1 MQWRERT
8 DTKHNSPFDPHLG
21 LTERLGEATSFGRRP
36 AVASS
41 SVPEMGTD
49 LQPPVNAYKSA
60 LWALPTMSL
69 ESTSPAPHAEPG
81 QHRGSFLNRPV
92 DPVHEAATMHL
103 SRGFAGA
110 QSAQAATTAGLHLNR
125 PYEPAYQAHTSLGGI
140 GDTAQWA
147 GSHAAPEASL
157 RAMIGPPHRTV
168 GQALDSIEDSPTVTT
183 RNLLHPWDWPSFRN
197 IDNTVNKKT
206 KFNAYQRSIDA
217 VSQAERA
224 LADAHTPKERAAAQA
239 RLAQEQ
245 QSLATTKQALASLML
260 SWLVRRDP
268 DLRALNSQEATAK
281 SQHNAAELEAIA
293 AARAQV
299 IEALTQE
306 VANEAEGMGPVATP
320 VTTHHYHFPDGED
333 VKLADNVVSYAT
345 VTGSGVDTD
354 VVETRAEKSAARKQ
368 VSQQMQDA
376 ELGASNTRI
385 LSAISGFEG
394 GFSTVNTYDRAL
406 VTWGFMQW
414 TGGNASDLTQTMGI
428 IKNRHPEAFAE
439 QLQQY
444 GIDVVG
450 NKLAILGRDGK
461 PMQRGG
467 KPVNGDQAAEVIRD
481 DPKLA
486 AVMEHAG
493 RNPDIQR
500 GQMEAAVQIE
510 ITSALTKSVT
520 LQQGKHSVSLP
531 IGSAL
536 SSEYAVGLLA
546 NTWVHSGC
554 AAAQGAVQKALQ
566 AFVKSHPYEPDRAG
580 FDAQAWAAQ
589 AEAAIVP
596 RLAAMDKDRA
606 QELKGKLD
614 KTAGSY
620 QE

>member
-1 MQWRERT
+1 MQWREQT
-8 DTKHNSPFDPHLG
+8 DTKQPSPFDHHLG
-21 LTERLGEATSFGRRP
+21 LTGRLAEATTLGRRS
-36 AVASS
+36 ASS
-41 SVPEMGTD
+41 SIPELGAD
-49 LQPPVNAYKSA
+49 LQPPVNAYRSA
-60 LWALPTMSL
+60 LWSLPTMSL
-69 ESTSPAPHAEPG
+69 GSTSPHAELG
-81 QHRGSFLNRPV
+81 QSRSSSLNRPV

-110 QSAQAATTAGLHLNR
+110 QSAQTAAPAGLQLSR
-125 PYEPAYQAHTSLGGI
+125 PYEPAHHAQTSLDGI
-140 GDTAQWA
+140 ADTAQWA
-147 GSHAAPEASL
+147 GTHAAPEAGL
-157 RAMIGPPHRTV
+157 RAMLGPPHRTV

-183 RNLLHPWDWPSFRN
+183 RNMLHPWDWPSFRD

-206 KFNAYQRSIDA
+206 KFNAYQRSVDA
-217 VSQAERA
+217 VSQAERS
-224 LADAHTPKERAAAQA
+224 LASAHTPKEQAAAQA

-245 QSLATTKQALASLML
+245 QSLATTKQALVGLML
-260 SWLVRRDP
+260 SRRVP
-268 DLRALNSQEATAK
+268 QNARLRDLNNQEAMAK
-281 SQHNAAELEAIA
+281 SQHNAAELKAIT

-299 IEALTQE
+299 MEELTQE
-306 VANEAEGMGPVATP
+306 VANEAEDMVPVATP

-345 VTGSGVDTD
+345 VSGSGVDTD
-354 VVETRAEKSAARKQ
+354 VVETRAEKNAAREQ
-368 VSQQMQDA
+368 VSRQMQDA

-385 LSAISGFEG
+385 LRAVSGFEG
-394 GFSTVNTYDRAL
+394 GFSTVNTYDRAR

-428 IKNRHPEAFAE
+428 IKNRHPEAFSE
-439 QLQQY
+439 QFEQY

-461 PMQRGG
+461 PMQSGG
-467 KPVNGDQAAEVIRD
+467 RPVSGDRAAEVIRD

-493 RNPDIQR
+493 RNPEIQR

-510 ITSALTKSVT
+510 ITSALNKTVT
-520 LQQGKHSVSLP
+520 LQQGKHPISLP

-554 AAAQGAVQKALQ
+554 GAAQGAVQKALQ

-596 RLAAMDKDRA
+596 FLAAMDKDRA